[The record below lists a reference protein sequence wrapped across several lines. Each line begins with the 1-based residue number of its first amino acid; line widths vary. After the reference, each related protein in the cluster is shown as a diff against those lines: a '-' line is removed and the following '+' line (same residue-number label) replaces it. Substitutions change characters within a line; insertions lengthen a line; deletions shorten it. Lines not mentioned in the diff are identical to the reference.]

1 MANILNVKELIGTSY
16 FYLREYFDNKS
27 ITSDFD
33 KYIPKDVTKVK
44 KNTSHK
50 INEYKG
56 TEATKSDVLKGIV
69 ETTFFELPT
78 IYSKELGSIG
88 IYNSVSGLANNI
100 VKKTDIQSKENNED
114 EDEDELDN
122 DFDIEPFEKD
132 ISRKQPNTVTPGE
145 SVITQPEI
153 QPVNSPVIDEKEKE
167 KEKEKEE
174 AIQIKQEAIQIKQ
187 EAIQIK
193 QEAIQIKQDIENEE
207 KYKLEQIKQFL
218 AISTGNKNVAERKL
232 IEAEELLKNK
242 RSFFGGN
249 EKLEQNVEE
258 KKKEKEKA
266 EEEYKKW
273 YDKHL
278 EATKEDRE
286 RKQREKEDAEKE
298 KRYEEI
304 AALFEQTQQ
313 KEREK
318 DAADKISAYI
328 AKRKEALKTQKD
340 QKEAAEKQKRLEAV
354 EAQLKEIKQNE
365 AAATTTAQKD
375 AAEADKQSLL
385 DKLEKEEGA
394 LDLGDIG
401 LQENPDE
408 SKRQAITEAATK
420 AVNAIN
426 FLGLSNFEAILQ
438 AQKQLAEKTRLT
450 QEDEARKK
458 AIESLFK
465 STSLVVGES
474 RAQIEQNTK
483 DFLTQTKSNLEEKKR
498 QIQEINLS
506 NIDSIDKIT
515 PLRQKNNEIK
525 TTITQIYQ
533 EIDKKT
539 DEYVKVLVD
548 TQLTEQKEIKNKEIE
563 ALTAKI
569 GELYDSITLDSGNV
583 DLILNSTEYNL
594 KQIAADKRKQE
605 EEEAKQRTLT
615 EQQRAAKMAKVVE
628 EISKISGAIIG
639 TKEFIEK
646 TLDEINEIQL
656 KITISGDIDTLS
668 TKIEALEKAL
678 RELEGYNKTIQTVL
692 VENDLSQND
701 EIKTKYPEIDD
712 MNDLIQK
719 GKGIVTLTKGTI
731 TAQQEKQTKIIEL
744 KPKMDAFKNM
754 IESVTK
760 YIMDNMGKLN
770 PDDKE
775 TNLDAAKPIIDKIT
789 KKYEIVETKNKQAQ
803 KIIESGT
810 FDEEILTKNEEIQ
823 ELIRVMKARFEIAQ
837 GLYDELSKRPATIQ
851 IEQRRE
857 PEVVDIQTASQSSL
871 KDSVSSRQRDGTIG
885 LDISGFLK
893 QLSEFLTK
901 TNKLKT
907 KIEGKMTLF
916 ENKAYSTKDKKVDLD
931 NINFELEKIK
941 LDNGKLKGLIQSYIS
956 DKNIKPENTQ
966 RINTEITKIENSIG
980 EIDSQVQTLQTLYEN
995 RNNPPSIRR
1004 VEVVRKEGEERGGLD
1019 DTGLGR
1025 VTVNRLPAS
1034 SISRPKNPP
1043 DNTIRRRRR
1052 QEEDDEEE
1060 LGPNPP
1066 IIPEAIPQAIPQAK
1080 SPGTPRAI
1088 PQGTP
1093 RAKPPGTSRGIGETI
1108 TADAGK
1114 KRTNPKVI
1122 MKAWEGGKKTTKR
1135 RNTNKNKKTKKRY
1148 T

>member
-78 IYSKELGSIG
+78 MYSKELGSIG

-153 QPVNSPVIDEKEKE
+153 QPEIQPVNNPVIDEKE

-174 AIQIKQEAIQIKQ
+174 AIQIKEEAIQIK
-187 EAIQIK
+187 E
-193 QEAIQIKQDIENEE
+193 EAIQIKQDIENEE

-242 RSFFGGN
+242 RSFFGRN

-569 GELYDSITLDSGNV
+569 GELYDSITLDSDNV

-656 KITISGDIDTLS
+656 KPTFSGDIDTLS

-678 RELEGYNKTIQTVL
+678 RELEGYNTTIQTVL
-692 VENDLSQND
+692 VKNNLSQNG

-744 KPKMDAFKNM
+744 KLKMDAFKKM

-760 YIMDNMGKLN
+760 NIMNNMGKLN
-770 PDDKE
+770 PNDKE
-775 TNLDAAKPIIDKIT
+775 TNLDAAKTIID
-789 KKYEIVETKNKQAQ
+789 EIIDQYKRVETENKHTQ
-803 KIIESGT
+803 KRIESGT
-810 FDEEILTKNEEIQ
+810 FDEEISTKNKEIQ
-823 ELIRVMKARFEIAQ
+823 ELIRGMKIRFRVAQ

-893 QLSEFLTK
+893 QLSEFLKK

-907 KIEGKMTLF
+907 KIEEKMTLF
-916 ENKAYSTKDKKVDLD
+916 ENKAYSTKDKKEYLD
-931 NINFELEKIK
+931 NIKLELDSIK
-941 LDNGKLKGLIQSYIS
+941 LNNGRLKGIIQSYIS
-956 DKNIKPENTQ
+956 DESIKPEIKESI
-966 RINTEITKIENSIG
+966 RTEITKIQNSID
-980 EIDSQVQTLQTLYEN
+980 EISLQV
-995 RNNPPSIRR
+995 NNR
-1004 VEVVRKEGEERGGLD
+1004 VEPFKLRQIEVARKEGEGEEAPKENTR
-1019 DTGLGR
+1019 LGR
-1025 VTVNRLPAS
+1025 ATVTRLVNSVTRS
-1034 SISRPKNPP
+1034 KSQTGNE
-1043 DNTIRRRRR
+1043 TRRQQR
-1052 QEEDDEEE
+1052 QEEDDEEK
-1060 LGPNPP
+1060 LGPNHP
-1066 IIPEAIPQAIPQAK
+1066 IIPEAIPQAK